1 MKKQPVYTWMEVN
14 NEVHTFVVDNQDH
27 PHMIEIHAELQRSSR
42 LMHNAGYVPSTKF
55 VLHDVAEEE
64 EEKVFHLCHHA
75 KKLGI
80 AFGLINTAHGTP
92 L

>member
-1 MKKQPVYTWMEVN
+1 M
-14 NEVHTFVVDNQDH
+14 
-27 PHMIEIHAELQRSSR
+27 
-42 LMHNAGYVPSTKF
+42 VPSTKF

-80 AFGLINTAHGTP
+80 AFGLINTARGTP

>member
-1 MKKQPVYTWMEVN
+1 MKKQLVYTWIEAI

-27 PHMIEIHAELQRSSR
+27 PQMTEIHAELQRLSR

-64 EEKVFHLCHHA
+64 EKVFHLCHHA
-75 KKLGI
+75 QKLAI
-80 AFGLINTAHGTP
+80 AFGLINTPRGTP
-92 L
+92 V

>member
-1 MKKQPVYTWMEVN
+1 MKKQLLYTWIEVH
-14 NEVHTFVVDNQDH
+14 NEVHTFVVANQEH
-27 PHMIEIHAELQRSSR
+27 PQIIEIHAELQRSSR

-64 EEKVFHLCHHA
+64 EKVFHLCHHA
-75 KKLGI
+75 KKLPI
-80 AFGLINTAHGTP
+80 AFGLINTACGTP

>member
-1 MKKQPVYTWMEVN
+1 MT
-14 NEVHTFVVDNQDH
+14 
-27 PHMIEIHAELQRSSR
+27 EIHAELQRLSR

-55 VLHDVAEEE
+55 VLHHVAEE

-75 KKLGI
+75 KKLAI
-80 AFGLINTAHGTP
+80 ALGFINIACGTP

>member
-1 MKKQPVYTWMEVN
+1 VKIQLVYTWIEVN

-27 PHMIEIHAELQRSSR
+27 PQMIEIHAELQRLSR
-42 LMHNAGYVPSTKF
+42 LMHNAGYVPSIKF
-55 VLHDVAEEE
+55 VLHDVAEE

-75 KKLGI
+75 KKLAI
-80 AFGLINTAHGTP
+80 SFGLINTACGTA